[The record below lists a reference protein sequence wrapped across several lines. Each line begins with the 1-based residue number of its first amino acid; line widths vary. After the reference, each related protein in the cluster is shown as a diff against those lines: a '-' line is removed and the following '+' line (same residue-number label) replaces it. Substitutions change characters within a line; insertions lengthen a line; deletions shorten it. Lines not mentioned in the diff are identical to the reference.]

1 MLPFAIRIFKEIQ
14 LNLGLTLHQEDPIQ
28 SIPRLWNQPFQV
40 GKQHGFIFV
49 HKDEVTV
56 RATV

>member
-1 MLPFAIRIFKEIQ
+1 MVPFANRIFKEIQ
-14 LNLGLTLHQEDPIQ
+14 LNPGFTPRLEDPIQ

-40 GKQHGFIFV
+40 GKQHGSIFV

-56 RATV
+56 GTTI